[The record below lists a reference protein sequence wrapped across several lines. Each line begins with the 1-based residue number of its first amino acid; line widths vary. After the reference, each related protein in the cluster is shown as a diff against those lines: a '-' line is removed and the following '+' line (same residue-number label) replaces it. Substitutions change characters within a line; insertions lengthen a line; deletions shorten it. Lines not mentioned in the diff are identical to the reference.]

1 MLSQMLNPMVE
12 KLQAALEIAYRI
24 PGVKAILEPAV
35 SGLMDSVSAF
45 TKAA

>member
-1 MLSQMLNPMVE
+1 MLSPMVE